1 MGWRLEL
8 TSPSSLRLHDDV
20 LGGRRLEGLVAGGHG
35 EGDQGSGG
43 LEVDVVLA
51 GPAARQLVVE
61 GQGYVAVGSGILQ
74 KIELNLS

>member
-1 MGWRLEL
+1 M

-20 LGGRRLEGLVAGGHG
+20 FGGRRLEGLVAGGHG

-61 GQGYVAVGSGILQ
+61 GQGHVAVGPGIY
-74 KIELNLS
+74 KRNEI